1 MTMYDLLKM
10 FCEQGPEA
18 TQMWLTAAGIKYS
31 SSHLIMDVPRGNVNL
46 GMFMA
51 GNCSVSVYMKHARE
65 GECVQ
70 ANWCKYKSH
79 YPTYDILRPDLKKA
93 LMEAQLT

>member
-18 TQMWLTAAGIKYS
+18 TQMWLTAAGIKYGS
-31 SSHLIMDVPRGNVNL
+31 GSIVIDLVRGKATLTMYSAGNVAV
-46 GMFMA
+46 G
-51 GNCSVSVYMKHARE
+51 VYKTHLRE

-79 YPTYDILRPDLKKA
+79 YPTYDRLRPDLKKA